1 MEIITLT
8 KDNLKEIVPKC
19 VDILGRGGSI
29 IYPTETCYGIA
40 VDATNQKAV
49 DNLYKYKGFRGQ
61 KPFSMAVSDI
71 EMAKEYVELN
81 ETALNLYKNY
91 LPGPVTVISKSL
103 GRVARGVESPWGT
116 VGIRIP
122 DNNVPIE
129 IIKAFGKPITA
140 TSCNISYKPVVYDIQ
155 KYLKQTPKKSLEFV
169 DLIIDAGVLP
179 KNVPST
185 VLDTTLNSLEVLRA
199 GKVEFENAIQ
209 RSKLSCEIN
218 TKSADETIEFGKK
231 IAKEYIGKHDNGPLV
246 FALSGEL
253 GAGKTQFV
261 KGIGEYL
268 NVVDVVNSPTYT
280 IINEYNDKENHL
292 VLVHMDTWRLEGS
305 AEFSRSGLQEYLEN
319 SEIVAIEWA
328 DKYLKEIEDFV
339 KGFTGKIVKVNF
351 EYININE
358 RKITVYEER

>member
-1 MEIITLT
+1 MEIIAL
-8 KDNLKEIVPKC
+8 NSNNIKEIVFKS

-61 KPFSMAVSDI
+61 KPFSMAVCDI
-71 EMAKEYVELN
+71 AMAKAYVDLN

-91 LPGPVTVISKSL
+91 LPGPVTVISSSL
-103 GRVARGVESPWGT
+103 GRVAKGVESAWQT

-122 DNNVPIE
+122 NHNIPIE
-129 IIKAFGKPITA
+129 IIRRFGKPITA
-140 TSCNISYKPVVYDIQ
+140 TSCNISYKPVVYDIK
-155 KYLKQTPKKSLEFV
+155 KYLKQTPKKSLEFI

-185 VLDTTLNSLEVLRA
+185 ILDTTLNSLEVLRA
-199 GKVEFENAIQ
+199 GKIEFENAIQ
-209 RSKLSCEIN
+209 RSKKVSEII
-218 TKSADETIEFGKK
+218 TKTPEETVEFGKK
-231 IAKEYIGKHDNGPLV
+231 IAKQYIENHDNSPLV

-253 GAGKTQFV
+253 GAGKTQFT

-268 NVVDVVNSPTYT
+268 NVKDVVNSPTYT
-280 IINEYNDKENHL
+280 IINEYNDKEEKL
-292 VLVHMDTWRLEGS
+292 VLVHMDTWRIEDNS
-305 AEFSRSGLQEYLEN
+305 EFNRSGLQEYLEN
-319 SEIVAIEWA
+319 SEIISIEWA

-339 KGFTGKIVKVNF
+339 SEFVGKIVKVNF

-358 RKITVYEER
+358 RKITVYEEK